1 VDLPP
6 DDEEEDEEAEENRDM
21 QEDRKVRIEE
31 GGEEAILEQGN
42 KSLVR
47 SSSRKA
53 TGFVKLVDLPP
64 DDEEEE
70 DEEEDENRGMQRQL
84 EQEQEDKKVRIEEG
98 SEEATHEC
106 QSTRKGTGFVKLGDL
121 PPDEDEGEDTENVK
135 HVNDEV
141 QDDDDWGAE
150 DEERAASHTEESAA
164 PKELPE
170 EPTELELST
179 EERRASFED
188 RIRPGRRSSKRA
200 APREADQFLNLLRDK
215 GNGSITVAWRRFFDS
230 DGDGQLSFSEFCSAV
245 VTFDH
250 KGDVLKL
257 WKDLAGSTASTL
269 TLEVV
274 DPEGFGMLQFFESW
288 CTRSYGGPAEAFQK
302 IDDDGS
308 DSLTS
313 QEFADG
319 LEHLGFFTEPV
330 QHPKLCSKG
339 MILGNLWPMLDQN
352 GRGCV
357 TADQLLFLE
366 SDLKKREKIRREL
379 IRIRTYGV
387 ASAPEPLRRDAPKI
401 LSKLVMQTTAMGNKH
416 WSQVREGHV
425 AVGVPA
431 WASQSQT
438 SLGSHAGKKPRAI
451 KRVASDPGASLGMK
465 AFLDELRGDGDGGC
479 TPGASPSAEAAL
491 PRLQPAPGA
500 STFRPHVPHREP
512 PVPKWTASLKKPITP
527 RGKRDDRRK
536 AYCGSLVPPLPY
548 LKTIQQRLDATAA
561 RAPDAQGDHPQV
573 APSGQSPY
581 STGSS
586 LPKRK
591 EKARTSKGLG
601 FNPGRTQDFLSTQKR
616 DQLWQHYLSDQQSEE
631 AGPGS

>member
-1 VDLPP
+1 
-6 DDEEEDEEAEENRDM
+6 
-21 QEDRKVRIEE
+21 
-31 GGEEAILEQGN
+31 
-42 KSLVR
+42 
-47 SSSRKA
+47 
-53 TGFVKLVDLPP
+53 
-64 DDEEEE
+64 
-70 DEEEDENRGMQRQL
+70 
-84 EQEQEDKKVRIEEG
+84 
-98 SEEATHEC
+98 
-106 QSTRKGTGFVKLGDL
+106 
-121 PPDEDEGEDTENVK
+121 
-135 HVNDEV
+135 
-141 QDDDDWGAE
+141 
-150 DEERAASHTEESAA
+150 
-164 PKELPE
+164 
-170 EPTELELST
+170 
-179 EERRASFED
+179 
-188 RIRPGRRSSKRA
+188 
-200 APREADQFLNLLRDK
+200 
-215 GNGSITVAWRRFFDS
+215 
-230 DGDGQLSFSEFCSAV
+230 
-245 VTFDH
+245 
-250 KGDVLKL
+250 
-257 WKDLAGSTASTL
+257 
-269 TLEVV
+269 
-274 DPEGFGMLQFFESW
+274 
-288 CTRSYGGPAEAFQK
+288 
-302 IDDDGS
+302 
-308 DSLTS
+308 
-313 QEFADG
+313 
-319 LEHLGFFTEPV
+319 
-330 QHPKLCSKG
+330 
-339 MILGNLWPMLDQN
+339 
-352 GRGCV
+352 
-357 TADQLLFLE
+357 
-366 SDLKKREKIRREL
+366 
-379 IRIRTYGV
+379 
-387 ASAPEPLRRDAPKI
+387 
-401 LSKLVMQTTAMGNKH
+401 MGNKH

-465 AFLDELRGDGDGGC
+465 AFLDELRGDGDGGGGC

-573 APSGQSPY
+573 APSGQSPD